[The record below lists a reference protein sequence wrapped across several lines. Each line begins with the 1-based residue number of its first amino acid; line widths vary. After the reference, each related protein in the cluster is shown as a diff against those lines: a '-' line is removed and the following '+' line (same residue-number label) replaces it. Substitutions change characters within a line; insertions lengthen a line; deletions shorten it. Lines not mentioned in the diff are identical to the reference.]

1 VSGFREAPRRRIGR
15 PMPTFE
21 EVQEM
26 RAVITELTVLI
37 SEVRTAYLKSSRQFD
52 WIEWEEK
59 ARIAVLRVNNL
70 RHPPPKG

>member
-1 VSGFREAPRRRIGR
+1 
-15 PMPTFE
+15 MPTFE

-26 RAVITELTVLI
+26 RGVITDLASVL

-59 ARIAVLRVNNL
+59 ARIVIGRVNNL
-70 RHPPPKG
+70 KHPLPK